1 MKYKIRTAVPTDEGK
16 IRELMSDSFEHD
28 YNDLSDR
35 TKEAFLDRYYY
46 RFFCTSPFVVRERST
61 GSFFLFWLRGCRMI
75 VSVREI
81 KKPSGSAEGFGK
93 VFQLCRFLIGM
104 SG

>member
-35 TKEAFLDRYYY
+35 TKEAFLDRYNTIKSVVLGDMQEGK
-46 RFFCTSPFVVRERST
+46 TS
-61 GSFFLFWLRGCRMI
+61 
-75 VSVREI
+75 
-81 KKPSGSAEGFGK
+81 
-93 VFQLCRFLIGM
+93 QY
-104 SG
+104 

>member
-35 TKEAFLDRYYY
+35 TKETFLDRYNTIKSVVLGDMQESK
-46 RFFCTSPFVVRERST
+46 TSQYS
-61 GSFFLFWLRGCRMI
+61 MD
-75 VSVREI
+75 
-81 KKPSGSAEGFGK
+81 
-93 VFQLCRFLIGM
+93 
-104 SG
+104 

>member
-35 TKEAFLDRYYY
+35 TKEAFRDRYITIQSVVLGDMQESK
-46 RFFCTSPFVVRERST
+46 TS
-61 GSFFLFWLRGCRMI
+61 
-75 VSVREI
+75 
-81 KKPSGSAEGFGK
+81 
-93 VFQLCRFLIGM
+93 QY
-104 SG
+104 